1 MYQGV
6 LIAGFGGQGV
16 ISAGV
21 LLTYAGMLDSKH
33 VTFFPS
39 YGAEMRGGTAN
50 CTVVVSDEEVASPIV
65 AHPST
70 LIVMNEPSFL
80 AFEANVAAGGVML
93 VNSSLV
99 THSSTRS
106 DIEILQIPVNNLA
119 EEVGTIKCANMVMLG
134 AFCKKTGAVSIDAV
148 CNSLPKIFKKATSQM
163 IDQNIAAIQKGAVTI
178 Q

>member
-16 ISAGV
+16 ISAGG
-21 LLTYAGMLDSKH
+21 LLTYSGMLDNKH

-50 CTVVVSDEEVASPIV
+50 CTVVVSDDEVASPIV
-65 AHPST
+65 AHSTT

-80 AFEANVAAGGVML
+80 AFEANVAPGGVML

-99 THSSTRS
+99 THATKRS
-106 DIEILQIPVNNLA
+106 DIEVLEVPVNNLA

-134 AFCKKTGAVSIDAV
+134 AFCKKTKAVSIDAV
-148 CNSLPKIFKKATSQM
+148 CKSLPKIFKKATPQM
-163 IDQNIAAIQKGAVTI
+163 IDQNIAAIQKGASAV